1 MCGTNHAAVIGA
13 FIGFLVLIGN
23 VETTWTFSAFTV
35 LIYYALTNLAAL
47 RLKPDERLFPA
58 WVSVAGL
65 GACLFLAFWVD
76 IEIWIFGLI
85 LLGIGLI
92 WQEVTRRMFKQQD
105 TDPSTG

>member
-58 WVSVAGL
+58 WVSVAGW
-65 GACLFLAFWVD
+65 AHVCFWRSGS
-76 IEIWIFGLI
+76 ISKSGFSALSCSASG
-85 LLGIGLI
+85 
-92 WQEVTRRMFKQQD
+92 
-105 TDPSTG
+105 